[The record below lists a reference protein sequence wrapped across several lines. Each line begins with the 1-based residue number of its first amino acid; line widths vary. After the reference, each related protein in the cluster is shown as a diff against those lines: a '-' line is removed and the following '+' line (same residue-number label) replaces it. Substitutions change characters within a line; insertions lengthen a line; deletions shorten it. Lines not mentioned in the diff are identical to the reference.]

1 MSSSSLFTERGMNFK
16 NPYINQSTCFIL
28 LSTLGFP
35 YPTCNFKFWLSRLPS
50 QGMHHASR
58 HNEAVRTLQTPP
70 LTLSN
75 ALWDALKSKLPPIS
89 PYLQAVAVVAGLC
102 MVAYQAE
109 ECHVNG
115 SRPYKEGF
123 SMETEVFVKTIDDL
137 KRQKRKF
144 CYLP

>member
-1 MSSSSLFTERGMNFK
+1 
-16 NPYINQSTCFIL
+16 
-28 LSTLGFP
+28 
-35 YPTCNFKFWLSRLPS
+35 
-50 QGMHHASR
+50 MHHASQ

-70 LTLSN
+70 LTLPN
-75 ALWDALKSKLPPIS
+75 ASWDALKSKLPPIS

-144 CYLP
+144 RYLP

>member
-75 ALWDALKSKLPPIS
+75 ASWDALKSKLPPIS

-144 CYLP
+144 RYMP

>member
-144 CYLP
+144 RYLP